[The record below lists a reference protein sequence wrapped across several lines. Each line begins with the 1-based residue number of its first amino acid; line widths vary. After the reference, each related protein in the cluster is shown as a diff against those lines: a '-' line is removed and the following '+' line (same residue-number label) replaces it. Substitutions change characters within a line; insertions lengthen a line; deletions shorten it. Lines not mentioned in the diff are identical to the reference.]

1 MPNVEVLEDVAGA
14 SSIKA
19 RKPEASTSLPD
30 FMLKS
35 VDTVGGTC
43 QRLSYL

>member
-19 RKPEASTSLPD
+19 RQPEASTSLS
-30 FMLKS
+30 LHAK
-35 VDTVGGTC
+35 VC
-43 QRLSYL
+43 